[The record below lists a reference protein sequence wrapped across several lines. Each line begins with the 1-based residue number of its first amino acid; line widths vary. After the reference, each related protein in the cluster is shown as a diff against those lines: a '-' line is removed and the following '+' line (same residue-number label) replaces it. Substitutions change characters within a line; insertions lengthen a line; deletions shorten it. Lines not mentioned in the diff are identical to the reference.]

1 MSEQPSSL
9 PPAILRPG
17 SAAMAC
23 PTCRAAWR
31 GVVTCSRCGTDLTAL
46 MRVAVRAWELRQA
59 TRAALCAGDRATE
72 ALALARAACQLH
84 TTPSGQRLFALAL
97 LVNGHMAEAYTVLT
111 QALQAQ
117 QPPFPLPPR
126 EGEGERPHTPLRLP
140 GHQELLS
147 PTPEAA
153 HPQDS

>member
-9 PPAILRPG
+9 PPATLRPA

-31 GVVTCSRCGTDLTAL
+31 GVTTCPRCGTDLTAL

-59 TRAALCAGDRATE
+59 TRAALCAGDHATE

-97 LVNGHMAEAYTVLT
+97 LVNGHMAEAYALIEQV
-111 QALQAQ
+111 LQAQ
-117 QPPFPLPPR
+117 QSPL
-126 EGEGERPHTPLRLP
+126 
-140 GHQELLS
+140 
-147 PTPEAA
+147 EA
-153 HPQDS
+153 

>member
-1 MSEQPSSL
+1 MSDPPSSMS
-9 PPAILRPG
+9 AAALRPVA
-17 SAAMAC
+17 AAMVC

-31 GVVTCSRCGTDLTAL
+31 GVATCPRCGTDLTAL

-59 TRAALCAGDRATE
+59 ACAALCAGNRPAE

-84 TTPSGQRLFALAL
+84 TTPYGQRLLALAL

-117 QPPFPLPPR
+117 R
-126 EGEGERPHTPLRLP
+126 G
-140 GHQELLS
+140 
-147 PTPEAA
+147 
-153 HPQDS
+153 

>member
-1 MSEQPSSL
+1 MSEQPSSM
-9 PPAILRPG
+9 PPATLRPA

-59 TRAALCAGDRATE
+59 THAALCAGNRATE

-84 TTPSGQRLFALAL
+84 TTPYGQRLLALAL
-97 LVNGHMAEAYTVLT
+97 LVNGHMAEAYAMLD
-111 QALQAQ
+111 QRLQEQ
-117 QPPFPLPPR
+117 
-126 EGEGERPHTPLRLP
+126 
-140 GHQELLS
+140 S
-147 PTPEAA
+147 
-153 HPQDS
+153 

>member
-1 MSEQPSSL
+1 MSEQPSST
-9 PPAILRPG
+9 PPAALRPA

-31 GVVTCSRCGTDLTAL
+31 GVATCPRCGTDLTAL

-59 TRAALCAGDRATE
+59 ARAALCAGDRTAE

-97 LVNGHMAEAYTVLT
+97 LVNGQMAEAVAVMA
-111 QALQAQ
+111 QVLQAQ
-117 QPPFPLPPR
+117 RGSDAL
-126 EGEGERPHTPLRLP
+126 
-140 GHQELLS
+140 
-147 PTPEAA
+147 
-153 HPQDS
+153 

>member
-1 MSEQPSSL
+1 MSEQSSSMPS
-9 PPAILRPG
+9 AALRPA

-31 GVVTCSRCGTDLTAL
+31 GVATCPRCGTDLTAL

-59 TRAALCAGDRATE
+59 ARAALCAGNRTAE

-97 LVNGHMAEAYTVLT
+97 LVNRQMAEAVAVMAQVLPA
-111 QALQAQ
+111 QRGSDAL
-117 QPPFPLPPR
+117 
-126 EGEGERPHTPLRLP
+126 
-140 GHQELLS
+140 
-147 PTPEAA
+147 
-153 HPQDS
+153 